1 MKNMFTI
8 MAGIVL
14 LAALG
19 GVSRSQA
26 TNYPNSVLNG
36 CYGYLLTSQDPLP
49 NDRSGVG
56 TICFDGN
63 GNILAGTNAVPL
75 SGGLNNTNGVI
86 SSGSLVAGTYT
97 LSNPNS
103 PGQGMGTFH
112 LTNVTCTP
120 IFAFSVNSVDANQLA
135 HGFQFTLI
143 KKNCT
148 TGPKV
153 IGGTAYL
160 QP

>member
-1 MKNMFTI
+1 MKNMFKA

-19 GVSRSQA
+19 GLSRAHA

-63 GNILAGTNAVPL
+63 GNIVPGVSGNAL
-75 SGGLNNTNGVI
+75 TGGYNNTNGTVT
-86 SSGSLVAGTYT
+86 SASLVTGTYAVT
-97 LSNPNS
+97 NF
-103 PGQGMGTFH
+103 PGQGMGIFH
-112 LTNVTCTP
+112 LNVTCGGT
-120 IFAFSVNSVDANQLA
+120 FAFSVNTIDSNLLA
-135 HGFQFTLI
+135 HGFQFSVI
-143 KKNCT
+143 KKGCSR
-148 TGPKV
+148 GPLV